1 MQTLYSAINCEQLQS
16 LLATPDTLLLDC
28 RKLNDYKAGQLGSAL
43 RLHDGLIHSLR
54 RR

>member
-16 LLATPDTLLLDC
+16 LLATSDALLRDC
-28 RKLNDYKAGQLGSAL
+28 HKLNDYKVGHPDSA
-43 RLHDGLIHSLR
+43 RRVHDGLIHSLR